1 MCVQFRCA
9 GDFRCIG
16 RSSLS
21 TKVVVSIETRNDMG
35 QTKLEK
41 IDETDVLE
49 DDFRP
54 KWINPVYIDYNLDET
69 NTYIVHLVNV
79 LDGIETILAEAQF

>member
-1 MCVQFRCA
+1 
-9 GDFRCIG
+9 
-16 RSSLS
+16 
-21 TKVVVSIETRNDMG
+21 MG

-69 NTYIVHLVNV
+69 NTYIVHLMNV
-79 LDGIETILAEAQF
+79 LDGIETILAEAQFQLAELITSKGSYIKK